1 MPDAAFDLQKYERL
15 REAGFAALD
24 FAGKPLLKL
33 PERIEK
39 VDLRGTKN
47 LPRQT
52 DLRAC
57 SRLKEVNAEGI
68 AGEAEFLLSDESQ
81 ALVRRREKS
90 IRRVMQP
97 LPSWA
102 AYHCGRAA

>member
-1 MPDAAFDLQKYERL
+1 MNGCGRRGL
-15 REAGFAALD
+15 AALD

-68 AGEAEFLLSDESQ
+68 AGETEFLLSDESQ
-81 ALVRRREKS
+81 ALVRRQWKEYT
-90 IRRVMQP
+90 P
-97 LPSWA
+97 GYA
-102 AYHCGRAA
+102 AASVLGGISLRPGGTEVLGTVGT